1 MDSAFKGLN
10 MDNTQIRNIVADH
23 VAKTHGNEEF
33 IRQIRE
39 GLQDD
44 GPWMRAGY
52 AVRDWVASQMQ
63 PAPEMIDE

>member
-1 MDSAFKGLN
+1 MMAEGFAMGN
-10 MDNTQIRNIVADH
+10 EQIRAIVADH
-23 VAKTHGNEEF
+23 VAKTHGNKEF
-33 IRQIRE
+33 IQQIRD

-63 PAPEMIDE
+63 PAPELIDE